1 MTKPENNKVHSSSDP
16 HTNTHK
22 HTRTSMGNPH
32 HHLGIL
38 LSAMPGNAL
47 PLSSSPA
54 QHFAINMNR
63 ELLTLTCLD
72 PQSRF
77 LLARTGLYFCHVTP
91 TQPPPHSHTQT
102 RAPANLSHPWL
113 LLPAFPPP
121 LRPPS
126 PWPRTPLRGIS
137 TPLCSSE
144 GRSAW
149 G

>member
-1 MTKPENNKVHSSSDP
+1 MTKPENNKVHSSSGP

-32 HHLGIL
+32 HHLNIL
-38 LSAMPGNAL
+38 LSAMRGNTL

-54 QHFAINMNR
+54 FCYQYEPRTSYAY
-63 ELLTLTCLD
+63 LPGSAKQVPASTC
-72 PQSRF
+72 S
-77 LLARTGLYFCHVTP
+77 LYFCHVTL

-102 RAPANLSHPWL
+102 WAPANLSLPWL
-113 LLPAFPPP
+113 LLPAFLPP
-121 LRPPS
+121 LRPPA

-137 TPLCSSE
+137 IPLCSSE